1 MNYLV
6 TLMKHENGD
15 PTVSGIDL
23 HEIIEERLQS
33 AASDSSYISKL
44 SVREKIDRGGAAD
57 IAHLEK
63 II

>member
-33 AASDSSYISKL
+33 ASDSSYISKL

-57 IAHLEK
+57 LAHLEK

>member
-1 MNYLV
+1 
-6 TLMKHENGD
+6 MKHENGD

-33 AASDSSYISKL
+33 ASDSSYISKL